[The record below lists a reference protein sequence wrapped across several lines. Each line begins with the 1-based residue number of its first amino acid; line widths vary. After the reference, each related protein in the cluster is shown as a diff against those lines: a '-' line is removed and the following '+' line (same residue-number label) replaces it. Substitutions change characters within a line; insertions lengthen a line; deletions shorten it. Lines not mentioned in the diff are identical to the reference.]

1 MDFADSLILIEINEF
16 SQPKRLPGDSG
27 KDSTGESFR
36 MFALRGWK
44 WAVWGSYWWI
54 RLKS

>member
-1 MDFADSLILIEINEF
+1 MDIADSLILIEINEF

-44 WAVWGSYWWI
+44 
-54 RLKS
+54 